1 MLLFLCSFVIDFVL
15 HIKASEPLRVVCFS
29 HNLSPLLVIVFVLL
43 FMNKMALTQK
53 KKKKKNLACV
63 SHIFQFKCF
72 EQNMKMIFFFLNKFY

>member
-53 KKKKKNLACV
+53 KKKKKKKTNKQKLNLGFTYISV
-63 SHIFQFKCF
+63 
-72 EQNMKMIFFFLNKFY
+72 